1 MKNSLSLIAII
12 VGLALFHS
20 PLLGSDDEKP
30 SKVRFGT
37 IKGRISDVE
46 TKSPVVG
53 ATARV
58 LNSELGAY
66 ANINGEFVIK
76 KVPVGT
82 YSLQFSSV
90 GFQPVIKNDIIVRSD
105 RITFVDA
112 DIAMS
117 EIPFKS
123 VTVSAG
129 SFHEIQDQP
138 TSATCFNGEE
148 IRRSPGSAGDV
159 SRIVAVL
166 PSVAKVNDMM
176 NSLAV
181 RGGSPTEN
189 AFYVDNIEI
198 PNINHYPVQGTS
210 GGPISLLNVDFIDNV
225 NFSAGG
231 FSAAYGDRLSSVME
245 IDFRE
250 GNRDEF
256 DTQIDMNMAGFGV
269 AFEGPIR
276 KDKGSIMFSGRRSY
290 LDLLVDAIGTG
301 VAPRYSDYQG
311 KAVYDLSSSNRIS
324 VLGIYGHDN
333 ITFDRESS
341 TDDRLP
347 FYGPFKGS
355 EYAFGANWR
364 LLWNKNGYSNTS
376 VSALGTEYNQN
387 VFETFADPDTDPWV
401 YTNISREDIYQV
413 RNVNHYRFSESVGS
427 EFGFDVKYL
436 HNDFYT
442 HSAPYT
448 NAIGDSIPGILVD
461 KTLDA
466 TKYGMYAS
474 LNLRPGGRLSATAG
488 VRYDY
493 YPFIRHWHFSPRFS
507 LSYALSNRL
516 TVKGATGIY
525 YQSIPVSLLAQKKEF
540 EKLQDPIAYHYVA
553 GMDYLL
559 TPETKLTFEGY
570 YKKYDNFPMDP
581 AQPMLFLA
589 DELSFQRIVG
599 IFEELSDKGLAES
612 YGIELTLQ
620 KKLAREFYGLMGG
633 SLFRARYR
641 GLDGMWRDR
650 IFDNKYL
657 FSVEGGYK
665 PNNKWEYSI
674 RWIFAGGSPYS
685 PIDPAASELA
695 GRTVVS
701 RDKVNEVRM
710 DPYHSLNLR
719 VDRRYHFSHTNL
731 IVYFSVWNVYNRKN
745 VSMYY
750 WNVPDRKIDKE
761 FQWSTLPVIGF
772 ELEL

>member
-1 MKNSLSLIAII
+1 MKNSLRIIAI
-12 VGLALFHS
+12 LAAFAILQS
-20 PLLGSDDEKP
+20 PVLGADSESS
-30 SKVRFGT
+30 SKARLGT
-37 IKGRISDVE
+37 IKGRVSDIE
-46 TKSPVVG
+46 TKSPIVG
-53 ATARV
+53 ATVRI
-58 LNSELGAY
+58 LNSETGAY
-66 ANINGEFVIK
+66 ADTDGNFVIK

-90 GFQPVIKNDIIVRSD
+90 GFEPTIKNDIIVRSD

-112 DIAMS
+112 EIAMS
-117 EIPFKS
+117 EIRFKS
-123 VTVSAG
+123 VKVAAG
-129 SFHEIQDQP
+129 SFHRIQEQP
-138 TSATCFNGEE
+138 TSATNFNGEE

-159 SRIVAVL
+159 SRIVSIL

-198 PNINHYPVQGTS
+198 PNINHYPIQGTS
-210 GGPISLLNVDFIDNV
+210 GGPIGLLNVDFIDNV

-256 DTQIDMNMAGFGV
+256 DTQIDMNMAGFGLV
-269 AFEGPIR
+269 AEGPIH

-324 VLGIYGHDN
+324 LLGIYGHDN

-341 TDDRLP
+341 TDEKLP

-364 LLWNKNGYSNTS
+364 YLWNKNGYSNTS
-376 VSALGTEYNQN
+376 VSALGTKYDQN
-387 VFETFADPDTDPWV
+387 VFETFAPDSIDPWV
-401 YTNISREDIYQV
+401 YTNVSREDMYQI
-413 RNVNHYRFSESVGS
+413 RNVNHYRFHESISS
-427 EFGFDVKYL
+427 EFGFDVKYF
-436 HNDFYT
+436 HNDYYT
-442 HSAPYT
+442 HSAAYT
-448 NAIGDSIPGILVD
+448 NAIGDSIPGTLVD
-461 KTLDA
+461 KILDA
-466 TKYGMYAS
+466 TKYGAYGS
-474 LNLRPGGRLSATAG
+474 LNVRPWGRLSATLG

-493 YPFIRHWHFSPRFS
+493 YPYVERWHVSPRFS
-507 LSYALSNRL
+507 LTYNPSARTTL
-516 TVKGATGIY
+516 KCATGIY
-525 YQSIPVSLLAQKKEF
+525 YQSIPIPLLMQKTEF
-540 EKLQDPIAYHYVA
+540 EKLRDPIAYHYVA
-553 GMDYLL
+553 GVDYLL
-559 TPETKLTFEGY
+559 TPETKLTVEGY

-589 DELSFQRIVG
+589 DEVSFQRIVG
-599 IFEELSDKGLAES
+599 IFEELSDKGQAES
-612 YGIELTLQ
+612 YGVEMTVQ
-620 KKLAREFYGLMGG
+620 KKLAREFYGLAAG
-633 SLFRARYR
+633 SFARARYR
-641 GLDGMWRDR
+641 GLDGIWRDR
-650 IFDNKYL
+650 LFDNKYM

-665 PNNKWEYSI
+665 PNNKWEFSI
-674 RWIFAGGSPYS
+674 RWILAGGPPYT
-685 PIDPAASELA
+685 PIDPAASDLV
-695 GRTVVS
+695 GRTVFS
-701 RDKVNEVRM
+701 RDRVNEERLQ
-710 DPYHSLNLR
+710 PYHSMNLR

-731 IVYFSVWNVYNRKN
+731 IVYLSVWNVYNRKN

-750 WNVPDRKIDKE
+750 WNVPDKKVDKI
-761 FQWSTLPVIGF
+761 FQWSTLPVAGF
-772 ELEL
+772 ELEF